1 MLAIVGFCITI
12 ELSCLRMK
20 TLKEDYTCGVYDS
33 MSGKGAIVATFILL
47 AITITPLSTS
57 FPSGVE
63 DIGDQGCLCHGESNQ
78 QTAISLSGLP
88 EKFEANTTYNLTLTV
103 ANELIEE
110 NVGEPYGG
118 FRMTVSQGTIVF
130 ENSNQTQYLDGGW
143 THTAT
148 GNKHREWKLTWNSPS
163 DNTSKTVIDIK
174 GNAVNGNGASSGDSW
189 NNAIYTIPGVN
200 NFDDISNQSSNH
212 TMSKYDEAFLVFTLI
227 LLALL
232 AVRILRD

>member
-1 MLAIVGFCITI
+1 
-12 ELSCLRMK
+12 MK
-20 TLKEDYTCGVYDS
+20 TLKEDYNCGIYVS
-33 MSGKGAIVATFILL
+33 MSGRGVILAAFILF

-78 QTAISLSGLP
+78 QTSISLSGLP

-103 ANELIEE
+103 INKLISK

-118 FRMTVSQGTIVF
+118 FRMTVSTGTIVF
-130 ENSNQTQYLDGGW
+130 EDSNQTQYLDGGW
-143 THTAT
+143 THTLT
-148 GNKHREWKLTWNSPS
+148 GNKHRAWNLTWHSPN
-163 DNTSKTVIDIK
+163 DNTSKTIIDVK

-189 NNAIYTIPGVN
+189 NSIVYTIPGVN
-200 NFDDISNQSSNH
+200 NFDDISNQANSH
-212 TMSKYDEAFLVFTLI
+212 TMSKYDEAFLIFILI
-227 LLALL
+227 FLAIL